1 MGSTHK
7 VKHINMKLNKKK
19 STKIIGIKEKTKEW
33 NDQNQSFRHYISEST
48 NNKKKTKNSNKLPLC
63 RSSLNIAADII

>member
-1 MGSTHK
+1 
-7 VKHINMKLNKKK
+7 MKLNKKK

-48 NNKKKTKNSNKLPLC
+48 NNNKKNEEQQQTSALPIVSQYCC
-63 RSSLNIAADII
+63 RHHIARP